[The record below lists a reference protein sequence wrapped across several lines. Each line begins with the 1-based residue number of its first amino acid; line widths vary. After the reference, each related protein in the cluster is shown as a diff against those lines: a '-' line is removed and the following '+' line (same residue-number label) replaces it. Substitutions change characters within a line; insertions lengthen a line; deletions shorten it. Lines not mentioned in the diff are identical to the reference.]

1 MCKTKPSCQLDAI
14 VTPAVV
20 TPARQ
25 RSARNTN
32 SADCQSPFQTDN
44 LMNSDANAEV
54 VDLSLYGVV
63 LGDDD
68 PITIGVDN
76 GHAREGGVAEELAN
90 IRSEVRRLRMALE
103 LTLPT
108 NEALLGT

>member
-1 MCKTKPSCQLDAI
+1 M
-14 VTPAVV
+14 
-20 TPARQ
+20 
-25 RSARNTN
+25 
-32 SADCQSPFQTDN
+32 
-44 LMNSDANAEV
+44 
-54 VDLSLYGVV
+54 YGVV

-103 LTLPT
+103 LTHPT
-108 NEALLGT
+108 NEASLGTQIVERRERKTPSREVLALFDNFASIQCAKRRRRI